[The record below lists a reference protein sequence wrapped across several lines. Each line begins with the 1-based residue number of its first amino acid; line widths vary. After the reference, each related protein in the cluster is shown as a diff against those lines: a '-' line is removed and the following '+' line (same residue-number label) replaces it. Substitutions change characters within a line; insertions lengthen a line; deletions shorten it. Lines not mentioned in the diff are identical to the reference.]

1 MVFLFSRNF
10 PDRRLLSSALQSFF
24 GLGPNITSRVLA
36 RFHLHGQTRMRDLSS
51 AQILEMNAYLD
62 AIPSQ
67 PNLPANCQTGVKVEN
82 ELKRDVLRNIA
93 RLKDIGTYRG
103 RRHAM
108 GLPVRGQRTRGQ
120 IKTVW
125 RLNRAE
131 RNL

>member
-1 MVFLFSRNF
+1 
-10 PDRRLLSSALQSFF
+10 
-24 GLGPNITSRVLA
+24 
-36 RFHLHGQTRMRDLSS
+36 MRDLSS
-51 AQILEMNAYLD
+51 AKILEMNAYLD

-67 PNLPANCQTGVKVEN
+67 PGLPANCQTGVKVEN

-108 GLPVRGQRTRGQ
+108 GLPVRGQNTRSQ
-120 IKTVW
+120 IKSVW
-125 RLNRAE
+125 RLNRVE